1 MATAIV
7 ILLLVAF
14 GWIEGRR
21 LQLESMQ
28 RDLIA
33 LCTLLVVTL
42 GWFLL
47 YITGNEYA
55 NPRVWI
61 DALFEWM
68 IPII

>member
-1 MATAIV
+1 
-7 ILLLVAF
+7 
-14 GWIEGRR
+14 
-21 LQLESMQ
+21 MQ